1 MVFGVEA
8 HINNLAHLKSME
20 RAPTGIDGLDELIE
34 GGIPRRRMVLVSGSC
49 GTGKTIFS
57 AQYIYRG
64 AVDYDEP
71 GIFVTLDERPST
83 IREDML
89 QFGWDLKALEEK
101 GMLRIIDGTVT
112 KVGIPS
118 EEEFSLPETGFNLDK
133 LLVEIIKSIKEL
145 GAKRLVV
152 DSLPAL
158 GFKYDTEADVRK
170 AILKM
175 SYVLSRT
182 GVTSIVTTEIPENA
196 GVYSKY
202 GVEEF
207 VADGVIVL
215 QYGGLGANATRTLHV
230 RKMRGTKHS
239 EHIHPMEITRE
250 RGIVVYPID
259 EV

>member
-1 MVFGVEA
+1 
-8 HINNLAHLKSME
+8 ME

-49 GTGKTIFS
+49 GTGKSILS
-57 AQYIYRG
+57 AQFIYRG
-64 AVDYDEP
+64 ALDYGEP
-71 GIFVTLDERPST
+71 GVFVTLDERPT
-83 IREDML
+83 IIREDML
-89 QFGWDLKALEEK
+89 QFGWDFKALEDK
-101 GMLRIIDGTVT
+101 GLIRIIDGTVT

-118 EEEFSLPETGFNLDK
+118 EEEYALPETGFNLDK
-133 LLVEIIKSIKEL
+133 LLVEIIKATKEI

-158 GFKYDTEADVRK
+158 GFKYDTEAEVRK

-175 SYVLSRT
+175 SYVLSKT
-182 GVTSIVTTEIPENA
+182 GVTSIVTTEIPEHS
-196 GVYSKY
+196 GTYSKY

-215 QYGGLGANATRTLHV
+215 NYGSLGGRATRTLHI

-239 EHIHPMEITRE
+239 EHLHPMEITRE
-250 RGIVVYPID
+250 RGIVVYPI
-259 EV
+259 EEM

>member
-1 MVFGVEA
+1 M
-8 HINNLAHLKSME
+8 I
-20 RAPTGIDGLDELIE
+20 
-34 GGIPRRRMVLVSGSC
+34 LVSGSC

-57 AQYIYRG
+57 AQFIYRG
-64 AVDYDEP
+64 AVDYNEP
-71 GIFVTLDERPST
+71 GVFVTLDERPAT

-89 QFGWDLKALEEK
+89 QFGWDFKALEDK
-101 GMLRIIDGTVT
+101 GMIRIIDGTVT

-118 EEEFSLPETGFNLDK
+118 EEEYALPETGFNLDK
-133 LLVEIIKSIKEL
+133 LLVEVIKSVKEI

-158 GFKYDTEADVRK
+158 GFKYDTEAEVRK

-175 SYVLSRT
+175 SYVLSKT
-182 GVTSIVTTEIPENA
+182 GVTSIVTTEIPENS
-196 GVYSKY
+196 GTYSKY

-215 QYGGLGANATRTLHV
+215 NYGSLGGRAARTLHI

-239 EHIHPMEITRE
+239 EHLHPMEITRE
-250 RGIVVYPID
+250 RGIVIYPIED
-259 EV
+259 V

>member
-1 MVFGVEA
+1 
-8 HINNLAHLKSME
+8 ME

-57 AQYIYRG
+57 AQFIYRG
-64 AVDYDEP
+64 AVDYGEP
-71 GIFVTLDERPST
+71 GIFVTLDERPSI

-89 QFGWDLKALEEK
+89 QFGWDFKALEEK
-101 GMLRIIDGTVT
+101 GMVRIIDGAVT

-118 EEEFSLPETGFNLDK
+118 EEELALPETGFNLDK
-133 LLVEIIKSIKEL
+133 LLVEIIKSVKEM

-158 GFKYDTEADVRK
+158 GFKYDTEAEVRK

-175 SYVLSRT
+175 SYVLSKT
-182 GVTSIVTTEIPENA
+182 GVTSIITTEIPQNS
-196 GVYSKY
+196 GTYSKY

-215 QYGGLGANATRTLHV
+215 NYGSLGGRATRTLHI

-239 EHIHPMEITRE
+239 EHLHPMEITRE
-250 RGIVVYPID
+250 RGIVVYPIE

>member
-1 MVFGVEA
+1 M
-8 HINNLAHLKSME
+8 SME

-34 GGIPRRRMVLVSGSC
+34 GGIPRRRMVLVSGST

-57 AQYIYRG
+57 AQFIYRG
-64 AVDYDEP
+64 AVDYGEP
-71 GIFVTLDERPST
+71 GVFVTLDERPAT

-89 QFGWDLKALEEK
+89 QFGWDFKALEDK
-101 GMLRIIDGTVT
+101 GMIRIIDGTVT

-118 EEEFSLPETGFNLDK
+118 EEEYALPETGFSLDK
-133 LLVEIIKSIKEL
+133 LLVEVIKAVKEM

-158 GFKYDTEADVRK
+158 GFKYDTEVEVRK

-175 SYVLSRT
+175 SYVLAKT

-202 GVEEF
+202 GVEEY
-207 VADGVIVL
+207 VADGLIVL
-215 QYGGLGANATRTLHV
+215 RYGSLGGRATRTLQV

-239 EHIHPMEITRE
+239 EFVHPLEITRE
-250 RGIVVYPID
+250 RGIVVYPI
-259 EV
+259 EGL